1 MQTINFFRPSFEK
14 NRCSMKRL
22 KLRFLILFFSGNL
35 QRVSRCFFAARI
47 PKCLL
52 TMICFSLLF
61 RMGVKKKNT
70 QSLNKYLHFNR
81 PSSFQSQSQYYL
93 SKKKKKEES
102 YTVLTQFTSSPINTY
117 LLFVL
122 NHSQSKNESFLSK
135 NSTICYIVTEQ
146 IYKSFRIHSSRSVI
160 SLVRNVTVVIY
171 FVYFDGIFHCCNVA
185 NMSVH
190 SIVRMASNGQMF
202 HDRSNILSLESKSF
216 SHSYRIYD
224 VKEKL
229 FCNP

>member
-93 SKKKKKEES
+93 SKKKKKKRGIVHCSHIVYIVSHKYVSLICFKPFAIKERII
-102 YTVLTQFTSSPINTY
+102 LIKKFNY
-117 LLFVL
+117 LLY
-122 NHSQSKNESFLSK
+122 
-135 NSTICYIVTEQ
+135 CYE
-146 IYKSFRIHSSRSVI
+146 
-160 SLVRNVTVVIY
+160 
-171 FVYFDGIFHCCNVA
+171 A
-185 NMSVH
+185 N
-190 SIVRMASNGQMF
+190 I
-202 HDRSNILSLESKSF
+202 
-216 SHSYRIYD
+216 
-224 VKEKL
+224 
-229 FCNP
+229 